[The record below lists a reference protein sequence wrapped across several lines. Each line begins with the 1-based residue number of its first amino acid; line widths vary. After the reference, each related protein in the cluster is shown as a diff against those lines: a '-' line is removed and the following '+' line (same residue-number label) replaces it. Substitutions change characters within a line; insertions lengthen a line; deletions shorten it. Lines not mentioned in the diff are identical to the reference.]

1 MFITCLR
8 SSGLIFA
15 IATCSE
21 NLYERENQVE
31 AIPVSALSEL
41 RDIDDATWHAG
52 HPRKPV
58 PTTKLTEICIE
69 LTLFWV

>member
-1 MFITCLR
+1 MFNTCLR

-31 AIPVSALSEL
+31 AITVSALGEL
-41 RDIDDATWHAG
+41 RDIDDATWHAAILG
-52 HPRKPV
+52 S
-58 PTTKLTEICIE
+58 
-69 LTLFWV
+69 